1 MCRGLAFFCAA
12 LGCWRVLALHL
23 IHQMPLTSPGHTP
36 GFPGMDWVW
45 FRGPGASRPPVSFA
59 LPPSLSWCRT
69 VVQPC
74 SVGECD
80 AGVFVATRWR
90 ELLILRACLV
100 AFIPPCPVGTPA
112 NLWVPVVASPPVG
125 LAWVPRGRT
134 RNAPRGE
141 VGVSVVSFA
150 TPSRWLTAGCFGAP
164 TLVRSDGTI

>member
-1 MCRGLAFFCAA
+1 MGSPWPPAPSASQPALSRGLAFFVR
-12 LGCWRVLALHL
+12 LVGCNKWVLSLHL
-23 IHQMPLTSPGHTP
+23 IHQMPHTSPSYTP
-36 GFPGMDWVW
+36 GFPGVNWVW
-45 FRGPGASRPPVSFA
+45 FRGPGASRPAVSFA

-125 LAWVPRGRT
+125 LARVPSGRT
-134 RNAPRGE
+134 WNVPCGE
-141 VGVSVVSFA
+141 IGLSVVS
-150 TPSRWLTAGCFGAP
+150 
-164 TLVRSDGTI
+164 